1 MKRFLFLCMWGLG
14 MNVSGQSSF
23 QIDHGPYLQEMRQDG
38 VTVVFHTSKSS
49 FSKLEVRKRG
59 EGVSKY
65 IPSFFYDNTPTFP
78 SRGVV
83 IT

>member
-49 FSKLEVRKRG
+49 FPSWKCG
-59 EGVSKY
+59 SGVALLHRA
-65 IPSFFYDNTPTFP
+65 IMRLLMD
-78 SRGVV
+78 
-83 IT
+83 

>member
-49 FSKLEVRKRG
+49 FLILLS
-59 EGVSKY
+59 
-65 IPSFFYDNTPTFP
+65 
-78 SRGVV
+78 
-83 IT
+83 

>member
-1 MKRFLFLCMWGLG
+1 MKRFLFLCMWGLA

-49 FSKLEVRKRG
+49 FSRLEVRERG
-59 EGVSKY
+59 EAVSK
-65 IPSFFYDNTPTFP
+65 
-78 SRGVV
+78 
-83 IT
+83 

>member
-1 MKRFLFLCMWGLG
+1 ML
-14 MNVSGQSSF
+14 
-23 QIDHGPYLQEMRQDG
+23 I
-38 VTVVFHTSKSS
+38 
-49 FSKLEVRKRG
+49 FSNKK

-65 IPSFFYDNTPTFP
+65 IPSFFYDNAPTFP